1 MADKNTKDTKD
12 TKNKIPDS
20 SSKNG
25 NALPGDDPELSEDPA
40 EAKKQLR
47 EQKKQ
52 LKSDERARKKEARQR
67 AKDIAKQE
75 SEISDDEDPGGVSV
89 VLVTVIIILIWLA
102 IICLLIKLD
111 VGGFGSNVL
120 APVLR
125 DVPVINKILPADSV
139 ETESDDSFDYQGYT
153 NLKDAVSEIKELQQ
167 QLDEAKSDSTSD
179 ATEVESLQAEVT
191 RLKTFEDSQ
200 VEFEKVKKEFYN
212 EVVYADKGPGI
223 DEYKKYYESI
233 DADTAADLYKEVV
246 QQEESDSK
254 LDDYVKA
261 YSAMKP
267 KEAAA
272 IFEKMDDDLDLA
284 AKILTA
290 MDSDSR
296 GKILGAMD
304 PDIAAKITKLMEPE
318 SK

>member
-1 MADKNTKDTKD
+1 VADQNNKNKNTA
-12 TKNKIPDS
+12 P
-20 SSKNG
+20 
-25 NALPGDDPELSEDPA
+25 ADDQAISDDPA

-52 LKSDERARKKEARQR
+52 LKNDEKARKKEARQR
-67 AKDIAKQE
+67 AKEIAKQE
-75 SEISDDEDPGGVSV
+75 AEISDDEEPGGVSV
-89 VLVTVIIILIWLA
+89 VLVTAIIVLIWLA

-120 APVLR
+120 APVLK
-125 DVPVINKILPADSV
+125 DVPVINKILPADSA
-139 ETESDDSFDYQGYT
+139 ETGTDDNFDYAGYT
-153 NLKDAVSEIKELQQ
+153 NLKDAVTEIKELQQ
-167 QLDEAKSDSTSD
+167 ELEQAKSDSTSD
-179 ATEVESLQAEVT
+179 ATEVSSLQAEVT

-200 VEFEKVKKEFYN
+200 VEFEKVKEEFYN

-233 DADTAADLYKEVV
+233 DADNAAKLYKEVV
-246 QQEESDSK
+246 QQEQADSK

-261 YSAMKP
+261 YSSMKP

-272 IFEKMDDDLDLA
+272 IFESMSDDLDLA

-290 MDSDSR
+290 MDADSR
-296 GKILGAMD
+296 GKILGAMNAD
-304 PDIAAKITKLMEPE
+304 TAAKITKLMEPA

>member
-1 MADKNTKDTKD
+1 MADKDSKAEKLKTAADKQGVPAVPDTE
-12 TKNKIPDS
+12 
-20 SSKNG
+20 
-25 NALPGDDPELSEDPA
+25 LPEDPS

-47 EQKKQ
+47 EQKNQ
-52 LKSDERARKKEARQR
+52 LKKDEKARKKEARLR
-67 AKDIAKQE
+67 AKSISKQE
-75 SEISDDEDPGGVSV
+75 AEISEDEDPGGISV
-89 VLVTVIIILIWLA
+89 VLVTVLIILIWLA

-120 APVLR
+120 APLIK
-125 DVPVINKILPADSV
+125 DVPVINKILPADSI
-139 ETESDDSFDYQGYT
+139 ETESGDNFDYGGYT

-167 QLDEAKSDSTSD
+167 ELAQAQADSTSD

-200 VEFEKVKKEFYN
+200 VEFEKVKTDFYN
-212 EVVYADKGPGI
+212 EVVYADNAPDI
-223 DEYKKYYESI
+223 DEYRKYYESI
-233 DADTAADLYKEVV
+233 DPDTAAELYKEVV
-246 QQEESDSK
+246 QQEATDK
-254 LDDYVKA
+254 KMDDYVKA
-261 YSAMKP
+261 YSSMKP
-267 KEAAA
+267 KEAAG
-272 IFEKMDDDLDLA
+272 IFEKMDDNLDLA
-284 AKILTA
+284 ASILTA

>member
-1 MADKNTKDTKD
+1 MADKDSKAEKLKTAADKQGVPAVPDTE
-12 TKNKIPDS
+12 
-20 SSKNG
+20 
-25 NALPGDDPELSEDPA
+25 LPEDPS

-47 EQKKQ
+47 EQKNQ
-52 LKSDERARKKEARQR
+52 LKKDEKARKKEARLR
-67 AKDIAKQE
+67 AKSISKQE
-75 SEISDDEDPGGVSV
+75 AEISEDEDPGGISV
-89 VLVTVIIILIWLA
+89 VLVTVLIILIWLA

-120 APVLR
+120 APLIK
-125 DVPVINKILPADSV
+125 DVPVINKILPADSI
-139 ETESDDSFDYQGYT
+139 ETESWDNFDYGGYT

-167 QLDEAKSDSTSD
+167 ELAQAQADSTSD

-200 VEFEKVKKEFYN
+200 VEFEKVKTDFYN
-212 EVVYADKGPGI
+212 EVVYADNAPDI
-223 DEYKKYYESI
+223 DEYRKYYESI
-233 DADTAADLYKEVV
+233 DPDTAAELYKEVV
-246 QQEESDSK
+246 QQEATDK
-254 LDDYVKA
+254 KMDDYVKA
-261 YSAMKP
+261 YSSMKP
-267 KEAAA
+267 KEAAG
-272 IFEKMDDDLDLA
+272 IFEKMDDNLDLA
-284 AKILTA
+284 ASILTA

>member
-1 MADKNTKDTKD
+1 MADKDSKAEKLKTAADKQGVPAVPDT
-12 TKNKIPDS
+12 
-20 SSKNG
+20 
-25 NALPGDDPELSEDPA
+25 ELQEDPS

-47 EQKKQ
+47 EQKNQ
-52 LKSDERARKKEARQR
+52 LKKDEKARKKEARLR
-67 AKDIAKQE
+67 AKSISKQE
-75 SEISDDEDPGGVSV
+75 AEISEDEDPGGISV
-89 VLVTVIIILIWLA
+89 VLVTVLIILIWLA

-120 APVLR
+120 APLIK
-125 DVPVINKILPADSV
+125 DVPVINKILPADSI
-139 ETESDDSFDYQGYT
+139 ETESGDNFDYGGYT

-167 QLDEAKSDSTSD
+167 ELAQAQADSTSD

-200 VEFEKVKKEFYN
+200 VEFEKVKTDFYN
-212 EVVYADKGPGI
+212 EVVYADNAPDI
-223 DEYKKYYESI
+223 DEYRKYYESI
-233 DADTAADLYKEVV
+233 DPDTAAELYKEVV
-246 QQEESDSK
+246 QQEATDK
-254 LDDYVKA
+254 KMDDYVKA
-261 YSAMKP
+261 YSSMKP
-267 KEAAA
+267 KEAAG
-272 IFEKMDDDLDLA
+272 IFEKMDDNLDLA
-284 AKILTA
+284 ASILTA

>member
-1 MADKNTKDTKD
+1 MADKEE
-12 TKNKIPDS
+12 KNKKTSNDIKSAPAVTDTELS
-20 SSKNG
+20 
-25 NALPGDDPELSEDPA
+25 DDPG

-47 EQKKQ
+47 EQRSQ
-52 LKSDERARKKEARQR
+52 LKKDERSRKKEARQR
-67 AKDIAKQE
+67 AKSISKQE
-75 SEISDDEDPGGVSV
+75 AEISEDEDPGGVSV
-89 VLVTVIIILIWLA
+89 VLVTAVIILIWLA

-120 APVLR
+120 APILK

-139 ETESDDSFDYQGYT
+139 ETGTDDNFDYEGYT
-153 NLKDAVSEIKELQQ
+153 NLKDAVAEIKELEKELEQ
-167 QLDEAKSDSTSD
+167 AKADSTSD
-179 ATEVESLQAEVT
+179 ATEAESLQAEVT

-200 VEFEKVKKEFYN
+200 IEFEKVKEDFYN
-212 EVVYADKGPGI
+212 QVVYADKGPGI

-233 DADTAADLYKEVV
+233 DPDTAEKLYKEVV
-246 QQEESDSK
+246 QQEAADSK
-254 LDDYVKA
+254 MDDYVKA

-267 KEAAA
+267 KEAAG
-272 IFEKMDDDLDLA
+272 IFEKMDDNLDLA
-284 AKILTA
+284 AEILTA

-304 PDIAAKITKLMEPE
+304 PDIAAKITKLMEPD